1 MVHLVILINFLPF
14 GLSIVIGSVLV
25 YWHAFC
31 ILHIDRSSCSTLVC
45 TVPKNV
51 FGNDLV
57 YSFFLN
63 LKLRVLAISTC
74 LACISQYASNCGYT
88 FLFIYAFSSFKE
100 KLLRGRQIMRL
111 EEKFLSQVKR
121 GLEIF
126 ARKNV

>member
-1 MVHLVILINFLPF
+1 MPFAYCILIDL
-14 GLSIVIGSVLV
+14 
-25 YWHAFC
+25 A
-31 ILHIDRSSCSTLVC
+31 
-45 TVPKNV
+45 VPLWSAQYQRTF

-63 LKLRVLAISTC
+63 LKLRVLAISTY

-88 FLFIYAFSSFKE
+88 FLSIYAFSSFKE